1 MIDIHPPHHAPTTR
15 REFFIHLATV
25 ILGILIAIGLEQT
38 VEYFHHRDQ
47 VAQLTEQ
54 MRTEAQNN
62 LPLIRDRSPGSK
74 CRLIY
79 IRALE
84 DALLAGKPSG
94 DSVGVHGVPPN
105 AGSALYVSPSR
116 ATWSAAQ
123 SAGLAA
129 LFPAD
134 QAKLFARLDYNT
146 LEEISADE
154 DLHETLR
161 TLVSQCLRAQYD
173 HANPAVQHISISHRD
188 DLLFSSWDRLMAPF
202 AGASPLLALVE
213 GGDEA
218 IVAGVHSLDE
228 MYSFQKAAVQRTHV
242 EADRNF
248 FGATLT
254 PQTQTIPNQPGGT
267 E

>member
-1 MIDIHPPHHAPTTR
+1 MLDVHPAHHAASTWR
-15 REFFIHLATV
+15 DFFIHIATIV
-25 ILGILIAIGLEQT
+25 LGLLIAVGLEQT

-62 LPLIRDRSPGSK
+62 LPLIRDSVA
-74 CRLIY
+74 RLKVQATY
-79 IRALE
+79 IRSLE
-84 DALLAGKPSG
+84 DALLAGKRSG
-94 DSVGVHGVPPN
+94 DSVDVHGVPPN
-105 AGSALYVSPSR
+105 AGSALYLSPSR

-129 LFPAD
+129 LLPAD

-146 LEEISADE
+146 VAEISADE

-161 TLVSQCLRAQYD
+161 TLVSQCVRTQYD
-173 HANPAVQHISISHRD
+173 HANPAVQRISISHRD
-188 DLLFSSWDRLMAPF
+188 DLLFQLGQVD
-202 AGASPLLALVE
+202 GAIRRSIATLALVE

-218 IVAGVHSLDE
+218 ILAHVHSLDE

-242 EADRNF
+242 EAGSAIF
-248 FGATLT
+248 FGAT
-254 PQTQTIPNQPGGT
+254 PKPKTQTIPNQSGGT

>member
-1 MIDIHPPHHAPTTR
+1 MSSAAHHAATTWR
-15 REFFIHLATV
+15 DFFIHIATIV
-25 ILGILIAIGLEQT
+25 IGLLIAVGLEQT

-62 LPLIRDRSPGSK
+62 LPLIRDSVA
-74 CRLIY
+74 RLKVQATY
-79 IRALE
+79 IRSLE
-84 DALLAGKPSG
+84 DALLAGKRSG
-94 DSVGVHGVPPN
+94 DSVDVHGVPPN
-105 AGSALYVSPSR
+105 AGSALYLSPSR

-129 LFPAD
+129 LLPAD
-134 QAKLFARLDYNT
+134 QANLCPARLQHRSGDQRRR
-146 LEEISADE
+146 
-154 DLHETLR
+154 DLHETIR
-161 TLVSQCLRAQYD
+161 TLVSQCVRTQYD
-173 HANPAVQHISISHRD
+173 HANPAVQRISISHRD
-188 DLLFSSWDRLMAPF
+188 DLLFQLGQVD
-202 AGASPLLALVE
+202 GAIRRSIATLALVE

-218 IVAGVHSLDE
+218 ILARVHSLDG

-242 EADRNF
+242 EAGSATF
-248 FGATLT
+248 FGATPK